1 MALPIADTEYTLV
14 QYTDITE
21 AAAFVAALT
30 RYLSSSKGS
39 KYLLP
44 SAAAEVWS
52 YVYGDVDAVERIEIY
67 LNPIAVDAVVS
78 MFGRLP
84 LSEARRGHQLSV
96 DCVQLIGGG
105 GVEVWGVEEAQWHI
119 LSER

>member
-1 MALPIADTEYTLV
+1 MTVPTPAADYTLV

-30 RYLSSSKGS
+30 RYLSSPRGS

-44 SAAAEVWS
+44 ASTAEVWS
-52 YVYGDVDAVERIEIY
+52 YVVGEVEAIERIEIY
-67 LNPIAVDAVVS
+67 LNVVAVKAVETA
-78 MFGRLP
+78 FGHLP
-84 LSEARRGHQLSV
+84 LSETRRGSQLPA

-105 GVEVWGVEEAQWHI
+105 GVEAWGVEEAQWHI
-119 LSER
+119 LAER